1 MLDAARRELDFEK
14 RRAIYIAAQN
24 RLNENGATL
33 VAYHVTENVGMTSR
47 VRDVD
52 AVENFS
58 IRWHLVKA
66 D

>member
-1 MLDAARRELDFEK
+1 MAVVGPFRRTELYVK
-14 RRAIYIAAQN
+14 AQEY
-24 RLNENGATL
+24 LWENGSTL
-33 VAYHVTENVGMTSR
+33 VAYHVTDNVGLTAR

-58 IRWHLVKA
+58 IRWHRVKV